1 MNLQALFDRI
11 GYTEGGSDTE
21 RLIRLHRCYA
31 THVPFENIDV
41 YNDKDISLKTEDL
54 FDKIVTRRRGG
65 YCFEMNGFFC
75 AILQEMGFPAY
86 GVLTRLSRDGK
97 AFGGYLHRMNLTEA
111 DGVRYICDVGFG
123 GDCFCRPLRLEYDVP
138 QKVHGMVYRVVPGTT
153 PGVEYTVQILR
164 GEEFQDLM
172 GFIDRPALDE
182 DFQVSNYYVNR
193 SPWSVF
199 RMMLM
204 INRFTDDGRASLS
217 NLNLTLT
224 SAEGVLRREVSWEE
238 LPEVLEKHFG
248 INVMPDHPPRPM
260 KWG

>member
-1 MNLQALFDRI
+1 MDLQALFDRI
-11 GYTEGGSDTE
+11 GYTEGGTDTE
-21 RLIRLHRCYA
+21 RLIRLHRAYA
-31 THVPFENIDV
+31 THVPFENLDV

-97 AFGGYLHRMNLTEA
+97 TFGGYLHRMNMTEA

-123 GDCFCRPLRLEYDVP
+123 GDCFIRPLRLEYDVP
-138 QKVHGMVYRVVPGTT
+138 QTRHGMVYRVVPGTT
-153 PGVEYTVQILR
+153 PGVEYTVQIKR

-193 SPWSVF
+193 SPWSAF

-217 NLNLTLT
+217 NLNLSLT
-224 SAEGVLRREVSWEE
+224 SSEGVQRREVSWEE

-248 INVMPDHPPRPM
+248 IDVMPDHPPRPM
-260 KWG
+260 SWG